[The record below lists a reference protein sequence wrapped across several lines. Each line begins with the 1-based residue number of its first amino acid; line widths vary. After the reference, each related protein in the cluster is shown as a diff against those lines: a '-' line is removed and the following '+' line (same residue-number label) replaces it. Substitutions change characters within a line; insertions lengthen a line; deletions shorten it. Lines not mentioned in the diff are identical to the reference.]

1 MNKSH
6 YWMKFCRKEGVYYLF
21 FRIKEFLSIEMLGNE
36 GKPVILVPK
45 FAKNGNICLA
55 NAANFLVDGK

>member
-1 MNKSH
+1 
-6 YWMKFCRKEGVYYLF
+6 MKFCRKEGVYYLF